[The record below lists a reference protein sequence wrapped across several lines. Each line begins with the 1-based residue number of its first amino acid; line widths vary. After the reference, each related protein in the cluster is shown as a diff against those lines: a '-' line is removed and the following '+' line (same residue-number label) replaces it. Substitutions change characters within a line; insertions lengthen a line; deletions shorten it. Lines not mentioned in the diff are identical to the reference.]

1 MDITFIFLS
10 SLTLF
15 LIGVFSSLFFKN
27 ISRII
32 ISLQLIFTAAIIN
45 FLGFSQILYGTSIWA
60 VTFMLISVITIFL
73 FQYMI
78 IFYLKS
84 NIYQY
89 KTDKLDFS
97 SGLYNFKINDWLGD
111 D

>member
-1 MDITFIFLS
+1 MQF
-10 SLTLF
+10 
-15 LIGVFSSLFFKN
+15 
-27 ISRII
+27 
-32 ISLQLIFTAAIIN
+32 IFTAAIIN
-45 FLGFSQILYGTSIWA
+45 FLGFSQILYGTSVWA
-60 VTFMLISVITIFL
+60 VTFMFIAVIVIFL
-73 FQYMI
+73 FQYMV

-97 SGLYNFKINDWLGD
+97 SSMYYFKINEWLGD